1 MDARQERGLE
11 ETSLE
16 GMRGYQCRLSRVQA
30 EDGAYLGSVWLLLR
44 LLSELPVILLGEL
57 REVKNERT
65 HNKKV

>member
-1 MDARQERGLE
+1 M
-11 ETSLE
+11 E
-16 GMRGYQCRLSRVQA
+16 GMRGYQCRLSRVQV
-30 EDGAYLGSVWLLLR
+30 EDGAYLGSGWLLLR